1 MPRQKLRRRQF
12 LGMGAAATLG
22 GTAVSCSKSN
32 SGRWRFFTPAEA
44 LTADAICE
52 QIIPADQ
59 DPGARD
65 AGVVNY
71 IDLQLTRHFRT
82 HRDTYRQGLAKVDS
96 ISQSKHGR
104 RFAELAFAEQ
114 TTVLREV
121 QKQAK
126 PFFDLIVAHT
136 MQGFYGDPRHGGN
149 RQGASWKML
158 KLPYPPVRG
167 RGVTV

>member
-1 MPRQKLRRRQF
+1 
-12 LGMGAAATLG
+12 MGAAAALG

-52 QIIPADQ
+52 QIIPADH
-59 DPGARD
+59 DPGAHD

-71 IDLQLTRHFRT
+71 IDLQLTKHFKQ

-96 ISQSKHGR
+96 ISQAKHGR
-104 RFAELAFAEQ
+104 RFTELPFAAQ
-114 TTVLREV
+114 TAVLRQA
-121 QKQAK
+121 QKEAK
-126 PFFDLIVAHT
+126 PFFELILAHT

-149 RQGASWKML
+149 RDAVSYKML
-158 KLPYPPVRG
+158 ALPYPPVRG
-167 RGVTV
+167 RRTTV